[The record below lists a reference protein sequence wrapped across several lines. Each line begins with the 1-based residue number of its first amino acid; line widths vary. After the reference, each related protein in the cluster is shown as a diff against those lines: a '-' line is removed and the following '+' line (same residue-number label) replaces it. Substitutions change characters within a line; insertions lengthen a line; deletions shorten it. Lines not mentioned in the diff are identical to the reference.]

1 MEPILIAIIWN
12 RSDFVVNSHLDK
24 TRYNKRQSS
33 NDLTGRHSSQSSHSD
48 ATFFN
53 EWINDLKIISRSLW
67 SEDSDESPTAMV
79 YFLPLRTEA
88 RKAKS

>member
-12 RSDFVVNSHLDK
+12 RSDFVIDSHLDK

-53 EWINDLKIISRSLW
+53 EWINNLKIISRSD
-67 SEDSDESPTAMV
+67 DSGDSPTAMV
-79 YFLPLRTEA
+79 YFLPLRKEA

>member
-12 RSDFVVNSHLDK
+12 RSDFVIDSHLDK

-33 NDLTGRHSSQSSHSD
+33 NDLTSRHSSQGSHSD
-48 ATFFN
+48 TTFFN
-53 EWINDLKIISRSLW
+53 EWINNLKIISRSLW
-67 SEDSDESPTAMV
+67 SDDSGECPTAMV
-79 YFLPLRTEA
+79 YFLPLRKEA